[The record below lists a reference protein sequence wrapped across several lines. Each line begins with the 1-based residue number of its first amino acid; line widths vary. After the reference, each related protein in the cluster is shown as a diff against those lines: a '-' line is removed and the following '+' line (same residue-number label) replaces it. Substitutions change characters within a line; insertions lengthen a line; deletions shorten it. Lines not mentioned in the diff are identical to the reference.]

1 METKT
6 KTQSPE
12 QKEESEV
19 DDQGRTPFYLAAE
32 SGNLEQLKKLL
43 NKENIHRP
51 DNAERSPIYIASK
64 LNHLATVEYLYK
76 HGALEVDPRDPDIK
90 CVSPLTISCFEGNLA
105 VVEFLFDRS
114 ANRSLYSMSHYESP
128 LYYASKRGNVE
139 VVQFLISKLS
149 VEDVMQK
156 NYKGVGALA
165 IAASEGH
172 CAIVNL
178 LYTFLNEKGN
188 GCGKDEISRQC
199 VTDIAEEKRR
209 IRGEFRDYMKS
220 SKMMR
225 KRDKSTIIINR
236 DVEDTRH
243 ISKLFVDSPILASAA
258 MGHLKMV
265 CWLSQHGV
273 DIREANEKGKTPMY
287 VASENGHIKI
297 VQVSYSMYY
306 LFLLFYYYLQFT
318 FTIHKT
324 KKVPDQKF

>member
-1 METKT
+1 MET

-12 QKEESEV
+12 QKEEVEV

-51 DNAERSPIYIASK
+51 DNANRSPIYIASK
-64 LNHLATVEYLYK
+64 LNHLAIVEYLYQ
-76 HGALEVDPRDPDIK
+76 HGALEVDPRKPDVE

-105 VVEFLFDRS
+105 TVEFLFDRS
-114 ANRSLYSMSHYESP
+114 ASRSLYSMSHYESP

-156 NYKGVGALA
+156 NYMGVGALA

-199 VTDIAEEKRR
+199 VTDIAELKRLS
-209 IRGEFRDYMKS
+209 RGEIRDMMNS
-220 SKMMR
+220 SMMML
-225 KRDKSTIIINR
+225 KRDKSTINR

>member
-1 METKT
+1 MET

-12 QKEESEV
+12 QKEEVEV

-51 DNAERSPIYIASK
+51 DNANRSPIYIASK
-64 LNHLATVEYLYK
+64 LNHLAIVEYLSQ
-76 HGALEVDPRDPDIK
+76 HGALEVDPRKPDVE

-105 VVEFLFDRS
+105 TVEFLFDRS
-114 ANRSLYSMSHYESP
+114 ASRSLYSMSHFESP

-139 VVQFLISKLS
+139 VVQFLIGKLS

-199 VTDIAEEKRR
+199 VTDIAELKRLAR
-209 IRGEFRDYMKS
+209 ESMRDMMS
-220 SKMMR
+220 ISIMMR
-225 KRDKSTIIINR
+225 KRDKSTINR
-236 DVEDTRH
+236 DVEDTRKSSSRCH
-243 ISKLFVDSPILASAA
+243 SVDSPILAAAA
-258 MGHLKMV
+258 MGHLEMV

-318 FTIHKT
+318 FTLHKT